1 LNNGDLPSGSQKNN
15 VWRGVVVHTYARY
28 LSCSEDVGLDPWS
41 FEDEYATDILQK
53 IWNSI
58 YDGKTQNDDKN
69 HTLRPAIRHAIQ
81 PGGAV
86 FAVVST

>member
-1 LNNGDLPSGSQKNN
+1 LNNGDLPPGSQDNN
-15 VWRGVVVHTYARY
+15 VWRSVVVQTYVCY

-41 FEDEYATDILQK
+41 FKDEYAIDILQK

-58 YDGKTQNDDKN
+58 YNGKTQNDDKN
-69 HTLRPAIRHAIQ
+69 HTLRPVIHHTIQ